1 MNTFFPSLLLG
12 ASLLCVG
19 GCALAAPDAPAPLAG
34 GANVKAHPALTD
46 FPLSKAPY
54 LAAYRWGAANAN
66 GGAKANEVFARWINR
81 KTVWAEDFEPTD
93 SWENNIEG
101 GGWQLG
107 EWQDWKKADPSRRL
121 ILSVPLLPGGW
132 DRSGAK
138 KGEGAGKPVSFQ
150 AGAKGD
156 YNAHFVN
163 LAQNLVDRGLGDS
176 VLRLG
181 WEFNGGWYTWRA
193 SDDPK
198 GFIEYWRQIV
208 TAIRSVKGAEKLQIC
223 WNPALGWQQ
232 FPAEGAY
239 PGDEYVDIVGLDV
252 YDESWAKDTYPIPD
266 GATADDIEARRQRA
280 WSDFTYGGQMGLK
293 QWSDFAKAHG
303 KLFAI
308 PEWSISKREDGHGGL
323 DSVGFVERMHSFI
336 SDPANNVY
344 FTCLFDVQ
352 AGDGHHQ
359 MSPGLS
365 GDEWNEF
372 PQSAVR
378 FRELFA
384 RQDLA
389 IPGEGTGL
397 SATFFSDKTL
407 SKPVATAQL
416 LTANF
421 DFKTPTS
428 PTAKPVTAPPLHLA
442 GAALG
447 GVRIGG
453 EIQALEGGS
462 YTFAIPA
469 NSSAR
474 LWVGDKMVLDAAK
487 GVKSGQIDLV
497 AGQRYPLK
505 GELLGAGSG
514 KLQWKRPGK
523 SALETV
529 PQTQLYPAM
538 NDGKGLKASYFN
550 GDNLDTLI
558 ISRVDPTVD
567 FWWGESAPANTD
579 GTPIKGLPAD
589 HFSVRWTG
597 QVQALESGTYSF
609 TTSTDDGVRLWVDG
623 KMLIDH
629 FVGQALTPYS
639 GTIDLE
645 AGRKYDIKME
655 YFDGTGG
662 AVAKLLWTRPGHSQA
677 QTVPQSQLSP
687 AS

>member
-1 MNTFFPSLLLG
+1 MLG
-12 ASLLCVG
+12 AALVGVG
-19 GCALAAPDAPAPLAG
+19 GCAFSAPAAPALAAPATTD
-34 GANVKAHPALTD
+34 GAAKVHPALAD

-66 GGAKANEVFARWINR
+66 GGAKANEAFARWINH
-81 KTVWAEDFEPTD
+81 KTVWAEDFEPAD

-121 ILSVPLLPGGW
+121 ILSIPLLPGGW

-138 KGEGAGKPVSFQ
+138 RGADAGKPVSFG

-208 TAIRSVKGAEKLQIC
+208 TAMRSVKGAEKLQFC

-266 GATADDIEARRQRA
+266 GATADDSAARRERA
-280 WSDFTYGGQMGLK
+280 WNDFTYGGQMGLK

-303 KLFAI
+303 KLFAL

-323 DSVGFVERMHSFI
+323 DSPAFVERMHAFI
-336 SDPANNVY
+336 TDPKNNVY
-344 FTCLFDVQ
+344 FACLFDVQ

-359 MSPGLS
+359 MSTGLA

-372 PQSAVR
+372 PQSAAR
-378 FRELFA
+378 FRQLFA
-384 RQDLA
+384 DQGAA

-397 SATFFSDKTL
+397 SATFFSDPAGR
-407 SKPVATAQL
+407 SPVATAQVL
-416 LTANF
+416 AANLVQ
-421 DFKTPTS
+421 
-428 PTAKPVTAPPLHLA
+428 AKPAPKNISA
-442 GAALG
+442 GAARF
-447 GVRIGG
+447 VRLAG
-453 EIQALEGGS
+453 EIQALEGGT
-462 YTFAIPA
+462 YFFAMPA
-469 NSSAR
+469 KGAVR
-474 LWVGDKMVLDAAK
+474 LWVDGRAVVDGAK
-487 GVKSGQIDLV
+487 GGASGPVELV
-497 AGQRYPLK
+497 AGQRYALK
-505 GELLGAGSG
+505 GEVAVAGNAP
-514 KLQWKRPGK
+514 LQWNRPGK

-529 PQTQLYPAM
+529 PRTQLYPAM
-538 NDGKGLKASYFN
+538 GVGTGLKAGYFN

-558 ISRVDPTVD
+558 TSRTDPKVD
-567 FWWGESAPANTD
+567 FWWGESAPANLD

-623 KMLIDH
+623 KLLVDH
-629 FVGQALTPYS
+629 WVGQALTPYS
-639 GTIDLE
+639 APIDLE
-645 AGRKYDIKME
+645 AGRKYSIRME

-662 AVAKLLWTRPGHSQA
+662 AVAKLSWTRPGHANA
-677 QTVPQSQLSP
+677 QTIPQSQLFP